1 MLSELFSPVIL
12 SIAVS
17 LFATIYM
24 CSMFLLWS
32 SKKRELKEELSR
44 HKEAAKLDDYR
55 AHLERQLLELNMKFS
70 SSEKRWQE
78 LNHLVVA
85 GQVTNDFSQI
95 NDFSRGTEF
104 FFNSHGLDLE
114 RIRQREDLL
123 FVLTPFHDDMKDE
136 FNTVSKVGGNL
147 GFQVLRGDEQTDAGD
162 IFRKILVLIASARVV
177 VANISGRN
185 PNVFYELGIAHAL
198 GKPVILLAH
207 SESEVPFDV
216 QSKPIVFYRN
226 NQELADG
233 FNAMLGRTML
243 AHRV

>member
-1 MLSELFSPVIL
+1 MLSELISPDTL
-12 SIAVS
+12 AIAVAI
-17 LFATIYM
+17 FASVYGV
-24 CSMFLLWS
+24 SSFFYLS
-32 SKKRELKEELSR
+32 SKKRELKEKLSR
-44 HKEAAKLDDYR
+44 HMEIAKLDDYR

-85 GQVTNDFSQI
+85 GQTSNDFPQS
-95 NDFSRGTEF
+95 NDFSRGTELF
-104 FFNSHGLDLE
+104 FSSHGLDLN
-114 RIRQREDLL
+114 RIKQREDLL
-123 FVLTPFHDDMKDE
+123 FVLTPFHDDMRDE
-136 FNTVSKVGGNL
+136 FDTVSKVGGNL
-147 GFQVLRGDEQTDAGD
+147 GFQVLRGDEKLDAGD

-226 NQELADG
+226 NKELSDG
-233 FNAMLGRTML
+233 FNTMLGRTIL
-243 AHRV
+243 SHRV